1 MQKMFFRG
9 AIKQRLKYALLIVA
23 VLTNTAGICQSN
35 IPTGTWRT
43 HYSYNST
50 ISVSQSTDKVYAA
63 SSSGL
68 FILNKE
74 DKSITTITKLN
85 GLSDTGISLI
95 DFNTN
100 TNTLLISYENG
111 QLDLLRNNEIRSIS
125 GVKLSDIYASKISHH
140 MSEDGI
146 YTYLSTDFGLLK
158 IDTEAQII
166 QESYLNL
173 SSTGDNLKIY
183 ASTIFNDSLFL
194 ATETGL
200 MAGSLTQNLK
210 DFSKWKRFDIASG
223 INPEPAMVI
232 GIHQNTPIT
241 ANTTQGLLQYV
252 NGNWVSLGEL
262 AGASFTSINTESE
275 TLITAS
281 GNLYQ
286 LENLTLTQIQSS
298 NITKTQDAISNEN
311 TYWIADNQNGLVLIA
326 GNSSKSYYPNG
337 PFFNNAIELIS
348 VQNKIF
354 ALPPFKT
361 GTNLPLR
368 NNTGFSIFEDGI
380 WTNYN
385 STGYPQT
392 QLIPEFLDISGVSS
406 TKSGEFILSSFG
418 YGLLKW
424 DDELFEIIDDTN
436 SPLINSSPPNKNVL
450 IANIAS
456 ENGTLWI
463 LNNNTPS
470 SLHSLANE
478 NNWTTYFPSNG
489 VTSAKEIIS
498 TSWGDQWIAI
508 SSAAGGGIIVH
519 NQTREAVLKSNGAGT
534 IPSNTINQ
542 ILLDKEDKIWI
553 ATSKGVVYYLSP
565 FAVINDPSQEA
576 IVPIINSQLLFN
588 NENVN
593 CLAVDGGNRI
603 WIGTNKGAWL
613 FDNDGTELIAHFN
626 EENSPLLSDVVLNI
640 SINNL
645 TGEIFFNTASGL
657 ISYRGSGTITGTYK
671 TPKIFPN
678 PVSPGFTGVI
688 TIEGVPTNSE
698 IKITDASGRLIA
710 TIEANGNTAIW
721 DMHNTFSSEVSTGV
735 YFVFVSNADGSSTQ
749 FGKIAIVK

>member
-1 MQKMFFRG
+1 MFFRG
-9 AIKQRLKYALLIVA
+9 AIKQTLKYAVLILAVFINTVA
-23 VLTNTAGICQSN
+23 ICQSN

-68 FILNKE
+68 FILDKA
-74 DKSITTITKLN
+74 DKSITSITKLN

-111 QLDLLRNNEIRSIS
+111 QIDLLRNNEISSIPDI
-125 GVKLSDIYASKISHH
+125 KLSDIFVSKISHH
-140 MSEDGI
+140 MNEVGI

-158 IDTEAQII
+158 IDTESQLI

-173 SSTGDNLKIY
+173 SSTGDNLKVY
-183 ASTIFNDSLFL
+183 ASTVYNDSLFL

-200 MAGSLTQNLK
+200 MAGSLTENLK
-210 DFSKWKRFDIASG
+210 DFTKWKRFNITSG
-223 INPEPAMVI
+223 INSEPAMVI
-232 GIHQNTPIT
+232 GIHQNNPIT
-241 ANTTQGLLQYV
+241 ANTTQGLLQYI
-252 NGNWVSLGEL
+252 NSNWVSLGEL
-262 AGASFTSINTESE
+262 VGASFTSINTESG

-281 GNLYQ
+281 DNLYQ
-286 LENLTLTQIQSS
+286 LENLTLTQVESA
-298 NITKTQDAISNEN
+298 NIIKAQDAISNKN
-311 TYWIADNQNGLVLIA
+311 AYWIADDQNGLVLIMDN
-326 GNSSKSYYPNG
+326 NSESFYPNG
-337 PFFNNAIELIS
+337 PFFNDVTELIS

-361 GTNLPLR
+361 SNELPLR
-368 NNTGFSIFEDGI
+368 NNVGFSIFEDGI

-385 STGYPQT
+385 STGYPKT

-406 TKSGEFILSSFG
+406 TKPEEFILSSYG

-424 DDELFEIIDDTN
+424 NNDLFEIIDDTN
-436 SPLINSSPPNKNVL
+436 SPLINSFPPNKNVL
-450 IANIAS
+450 VANIAS
-456 ENGTLWI
+456 ESGTLWV
-463 LNNNTPS
+463 LNNNTSS
-470 SLHSLANE
+470 SLHSLTNE
-478 NNWTTYFPSNG
+478 NEWITYSPPNS
-489 VTSAKEIIS
+489 VSSAKEIIS

-508 SSAAGGGIIVH
+508 SSAAGGGIVVH
-519 NQTREAVLKSNGAGT
+519 NQTREAVLKSNGVGT

-553 ATSKGVVYYLSP
+553 ATSKGIVYYLSP
-565 FAVINDPSQEA
+565 FSIIDAPSQEA

-588 NENVN
+588 NENVS

-603 WIGTNKGAWL
+603 WMGTNKGAWL
-613 FDNDGTELIAHFN
+613 FDRDGTELIAHFN
-626 EENSPLLSDVVLNI
+626 EDNSPLLSDAVLNI

-645 TGEIFFNTASGL
+645 TGEVFFNTASGL
-657 ISYRGSGTITGTYK
+657 ISYRGSGTVTGTYK

-688 TIEGVPTNSE
+688 TIEGVPINSE
-698 IKITDASGRLIA
+698 IKITDASGRLII

-721 DMHNTFSSEVSTGV
+721 DMYNTFSSEVSTGV
-735 YFVFVSNADGSSTQ
+735 YFVFISNEDGSSTQ

>member
-1 MQKMFFRG
+1 MFFRG
-9 AIKQRLKYALLIVA
+9 AIKQTLKYAVLILAVFINTVA
-23 VLTNTAGICQSN
+23 ICQSN

-68 FILNKE
+68 FILDKA
-74 DKSITTITKLN
+74 DKSITSITKLN

-111 QLDLLRNNEIRSIS
+111 QIDLLRNNEISSIPDI
-125 GVKLSDIYASKISHH
+125 KLSDIFVSKISHH
-140 MSEDGI
+140 MNEVGI

-158 IDTEAQII
+158 IDTESQLI

-173 SSTGDNLKIY
+173 SSTGDNLKVY
-183 ASTIFNDSLFL
+183 ASTVYNDSLFL

-200 MAGSLTQNLK
+200 MAGSLTENLK
-210 DFSKWKRFDIASG
+210 DFTKWKRFNITSG
-223 INPEPAMVI
+223 INSEPAMVI
-232 GIHQNTPIT
+232 GIHQNNPIT
-241 ANTTQGLLQYV
+241 ANTTQGLLQYI
-252 NGNWVSLGEL
+252 NSNWVSLGEL
-262 AGASFTSINTESE
+262 VGASFTSINTESG

-281 GNLYQ
+281 DNLYQ
-286 LENLTLTQIQSS
+286 LENLTLTQVESA
-298 NITKTQDAISNEN
+298 NIIKAQDAISNKN
-311 TYWIADNQNGLVLIA
+311 AYWIADDQNGLVLIMDN
-326 GNSSKSYYPNG
+326 NSESFYPNG
-337 PFFNNAIELIS
+337 PFFNDVTELIS

-361 GTNLPLR
+361 SNELPLR
-368 NNTGFSIFEDGI
+368 NNVGFSIFEDGI

-385 STGYPQT
+385 STGYPKT

-406 TKSGEFILSSFG
+406 TKPEEFILSSYG

-424 DDELFEIIDDTN
+424 NNDLFEIIDDTN
-436 SPLINSSPPNKNVL
+436 SPLINSFPPNKNVL
-450 IANIAS
+450 VANIAS
-456 ENGTLWI
+456 ESGTLWV
-463 LNNNTPS
+463 LNNNTSS
-470 SLHSLANE
+470 SLHSLTNE
-478 NNWTTYFPSNG
+478 NEWITYSPPNS
-489 VTSAKEIIS
+489 VSSAKEIIS

-508 SSAAGGGIIVH
+508 SSAAGGGIVVH
-519 NQTREAVLKSNGAGT
+519 NQTREAVLKSNGVGT

-553 ATSKGVVYYLSP
+553 ATSKGIVYYLSP
-565 FAVINDPSQEA
+565 FSIIDAPSQEA

-588 NENVN
+588 NENVS

-603 WIGTNKGAWL
+603 WMGTNKGAWL
-613 FDNDGTELIAHFN
+613 FDRDGTELIAHFN
-626 EENSPLLSDVVLNI
+626 EDNSPLLSDAVLNI

-645 TGEIFFNTASGL
+645 TGEVFFNTASGL
-657 ISYRGSGTITGTYK
+657 ISYRGSGTVTGTYK

-698 IKITDASGRLIA
+698 LKITDASGRLII

-721 DMHNTFSSEVSTGV
+721 DMYNTFSSEVSTGV
-735 YFVFVSNADGSSTQ
+735 YFVFISNEDGSSTQ

>member
-1 MQKMFFRG
+1 MFFRG
-9 AIKQRLKYALLIVA
+9 AIKQTLKYAVLILAVFINTVA
-23 VLTNTAGICQSN
+23 ICQSN

-68 FILNKE
+68 FILDKA
-74 DKSITTITKLN
+74 DKSITSITKLN

-111 QLDLLRNNEIRSIS
+111 QIDLLRNNEISSIPDI
-125 GVKLSDIYASKISHH
+125 KLSDIFVSKISHH
-140 MSEDGI
+140 MNEVGI

-158 IDTEAQII
+158 IDTESQLI

-173 SSTGDNLKIY
+173 SSTGDNLKVY
-183 ASTIFNDSLFL
+183 ASTVYNDSLFL

-200 MAGSLTQNLK
+200 MAGSLTENLK
-210 DFSKWKRFDIASG
+210 DFTKWKRFNITSG

-232 GIHQNTPIT
+232 GIHQNNPIT
-241 ANTTQGLLQYV
+241 ANTTQGLLQYI
-252 NGNWVSLGEL
+252 NSNWVSLGEL
-262 AGASFTSINTESE
+262 VGASFTSINTESG

-281 GNLYQ
+281 DNLYQ
-286 LENLTLTQIQSS
+286 LENLTLTQVESA
-298 NITKTQDAISNEN
+298 NIIKAQDAISNKN
-311 TYWIADNQNGLVLIA
+311 AYWIADDQNGLVLIMDN
-326 GNSSKSYYPNG
+326 NSESFYPNG
-337 PFFNNAIELIS
+337 PFFNDVTELIS

-361 GTNLPLR
+361 SNELPLR
-368 NNTGFSIFEDGI
+368 NNVGFSIFEDGI

-385 STGYPQT
+385 STGYPKT

-406 TKSGEFILSSFG
+406 TKPEEFILSSYG

-424 DDELFEIIDDTN
+424 NNDLFEIIDDTN
-436 SPLINSSPPNKNVL
+436 SPLINSFPPNKNVL
-450 IANIAS
+450 VANIAS
-456 ENGTLWI
+456 ESGTLWV
-463 LNNNTPS
+463 LNNNTSS
-470 SLHSLANE
+470 SLHSLTNE
-478 NNWTTYFPSNG
+478 NEWITYSPPNS
-489 VTSAKEIIS
+489 VSSAKEIIS

-508 SSAAGGGIIVH
+508 SSAAGGGIVVH
-519 NQTREAVLKSNGAGT
+519 NQTREAVLKSNGVGT

-553 ATSKGVVYYLSP
+553 ATSKGIVYYLSP
-565 FAVINDPSQEA
+565 FSIIDAPSQEA

-588 NENVN
+588 NENVS

-603 WIGTNKGAWL
+603 WMGTNKGAWL
-613 FDNDGTELIAHFN
+613 FDRDGTELIAHFN
-626 EENSPLLSDVVLNI
+626 EDNSPLLSDAVLNI

-645 TGEIFFNTASGL
+645 TGEVFFNTASGL
-657 ISYRGSGTITGTYK
+657 ISYRGSGTVTGTYK

-698 IKITDASGRLIA
+698 LKITDASGRLII

-721 DMHNTFSSEVSTGV
+721 DMYNTFSSEVSTGV
-735 YFVFVSNADGSSTQ
+735 YFVFISNEDGSSTQ